1 MPRRGGSEILATE
14 QPRADLDD
22 RVSFGSQLSDVSS
35 TEFSG
40 ITDPFAEPPG
50 GTELLMTLPEV
61 AALLRLSTRS
71 VRRLVAYRRFPCLRI
86 GRSLRFTRSDVLR
99 WLAARKEG

>member
-1 MPRRGGSEILATE
+1 MPRRRGSEALATVH
-14 QPRADLDD
+14 PRADLDD
-22 RVSFGSQLSDVSS
+22 SLSPRSPLDETNS
-35 TEFSG
+35 TGFPG
-40 ITDPFAEPPG
+40 MIDLFAQPPR
-50 GTELLMTLPEV
+50 EAESLMTLPEV
-61 AALLRLSTRS
+61 AALLRMSTRS